1 MPKQKT
7 HSGTKKRFRVTGG
20 GKVVYTKVGRR
31 HRMRNKNAKRLRR
44 LKELGVLDTSQARNV
59 KEMLPYA

>member
-20 GKVVYTKVGRR
+20 GKVVYKKVGRAHLLR
-31 HRMRNKNAKRLRR
+31 KKNAKRLRR
-44 LKELGVLDTSQARNV
+44 LRELGVLGAAQAKNV